1 MLSDIKFEF
10 INFSYILFRLLVSMS
25 LTPEEQ
31 EIRTIQHWFCN
42 WSESQ
47 RQEFLKVLVSNI
59 KPDVPD
65 LESGLQS
72 LTFSRQTPTTFQCQL
87 KQFSLWFS
95 NWSLEGKKKFEIK
108 LLEIDPDFVF
118 LLSEKI
124 NQ

>member
-1 MLSDIKFEF
+1 
-10 INFSYILFRLLVSMS
+10 MS

-31 EIRTIQHWFCN
+31 EIRTIQHWFNN
-42 WSESQ
+42 WSEPQ
-47 RQEFLKVLVSNI
+47 REEFLKVLVANI
-59 KPDVPD
+59 KPDVLN

-72 LTFSRQTPTTFQCQL
+72 LTFSRLTPTTFQCQL
-87 KQFSLWFS
+87 RQFSLWFS

>member
-1 MLSDIKFEF
+1 MSDIKFEF